1 MTLQTDIQCVKPS
14 EVGKIY
20 SVLGITG
27 SLMPIGGNPAF
38 RQLYS
43 LTLSYFPGAVLLMA
57 GCGSILCM
65 VCNLYI
71 YTQKDKM
78 NPNVSLD
85 DDKET
90 DPMEDEGFS
99 EGANSTRRHSN
110 AQLSIQY

>member
-1 MTLQTDIQCVKPS
+1 MKSKIQCVDTT

-65 VCNLYI
+65 VCNIYI

-78 NPNVSLD
+78 DPSVNID

-90 DPMEDEGFS
+90 DPTLEDEGFS
-99 EGANSTRRHSN
+99 EGANNIRRHSN
-110 AQLSIQY
+110 SVLCMQY